1 MILEASSLRLEAGG
15 RILVR
20 DLSFSFGKGLV
31 LVEGPPDRGS
41 PSSSMSS
48 WESAS
53 RKEARQ
59 GVASLPF
66 PTWASAG
73 PRFLTLP

>member
-31 LVEGPPDRGS
+31 LVEGPSGSGKSLLLDVLMGIRQPERG
-41 PSSSMSS
+41 
-48 WESAS
+48 
-53 RKEARQ
+53 EARRGFSSFSYMGQ
-59 GVASLPF
+59 RGDRAS
-66 PTWASAG
+66 
-73 PRFLTLP
+73 